1 MRKRTR
7 SNFGPKSWIVA
18 AWNPKPLIFQDNAK
32 KFLREKTF
40 PFLLWPSHL
49 ITRHIAKFWQR
60 FYGTQPEYE
69 THRSRREAEK
79 MFAWDP
85 LAKNSRGQ
93 RHRAKTILL
102 WPGQFIFTDLTFSW
116 DKKVTDR
123 PVELANVWRGGVV
136 MSLCENRDWLLS
148 IEYRGKVHSSH
159 TSKWQRM
166 YVIFK
171 NRFEILSRF
180 LHHLHRECNMSR

>member
-1 MRKRTR
+1 MRQKMSERRAREHSISEQDVLRRKFLNAKTDSIKFWAYFVACCR
-7 SNFGPKSWIVA
+7 LKPKASII
-18 AWNPKPLIFQDNAK
+18 IFQDNAK

-60 FYGTQPEYE
+60 FYGTQPEYD

-79 MFAWDP
+79 MFAWNP

-93 RHRAKTILL
+93 RHRAKTIL
-102 WPGQFIFTDLTFSW
+102 WPGQFIFTDLTFSR

-148 IEYRGKVHSSH
+148 IE
-159 TSKWQRM
+159 
-166 YVIFK
+166 
-171 NRFEILSRF
+171 
-180 LHHLHRECNMSR
+180 